1 MINIFEKTNEMKE
14 EGYSELNAQAKLCQD
29 IVLEALSKSDL
40 SRNVTI
46 KGGVVMRSISGNI
59 RRATQD
65 MDIDFIRY
73 SLDEKSIRSFV
84 EKINIIEGINISI
97 TGEIE
102 ELKQQ
107 DYHGKRV
114 YIQITDTFGNM
125 INSKIDFGVH
135 NKLQIEQEEYCFDI
149 GFDNEGASLLI
160 NSKEQMLTEKL
171 RSILKFGVFSTRYK
185 DIFDIC
191 YLLRFVDKD
200 KLLKCFE
207 VYIYDDD
214 GMRENTVEDVM
225 ARVERTFSDKR
236 YIKNL
241 ETSEKNWL
249 DISAKSALKNIVE
262 FLKELSKRL

>member
-29 IVLEALSKSDL
+29 IVLDALSKSDL

-46 KGGVVMRSISGNI
+46 
-59 RRATQD
+59 
-65 MDIDFIRY
+65 
-73 SLDEKSIRSFV
+73 
-84 EKINIIEGINISI
+84 IEGINISI
-97 TGEIE
+97 TREIE

-114 YIQITDTFGNM
+114 YIQIADTFGNM

-207 VYIYDDD
+207 IYIYNDE
-214 GMRENTVEDVM
+214 GMKENTIEDVVV
-225 ARVERTFSDKR
+225 RVQRTFSDKR

-241 ETSEKNWL
+241 ETSKKNWL
-249 DISAKSALKNIVE
+249 DISTKSALKNILE
-262 FLKELSKRL
+262 FLKEYI

>member
-29 IVLEALSKSDL
+29 IILEALSKSDL

-65 MDIDFIRY
+65 IDIDFIRY

-84 EKINIIEGINISI
+84 EKINTVEGISIFI

-114 YIQITDTFGNM
+114 YIQIADTFGNM

-149 GFDNEGASLLI
+149 GFDNVGASLLI

-191 YLLRFVDKD
+191 YLIGFVDKD

-207 VYIYDDD
+207 IYIYNDE
-214 GMRENTVEDVM
+214 GMKQNTIEDVIV
-225 ARVERTFSDKR
+225 RVQRTFSDKR

-241 ETSEKNWL
+241 ETSKKNWL
-249 DISAKSALKNIVE
+249 EISAKDALKNIMD
-262 FLKELSKRL
+262 FFATLT

>member
-29 IVLEALSKSDL
+29 IVLDALSKSDL

-46 KGGVVMRSISGNI
+46 
-59 RRATQD
+59 
-65 MDIDFIRY
+65 
-73 SLDEKSIRSFV
+73 
-84 EKINIIEGINISI
+84 IEGINISI
-97 TGEIE
+97 TREIE

-114 YIQITDTFGNM
+114 YIQIADTFGNM

-207 VYIYDDD
+207 IYIYNDE
-214 GMRENTVEDVM
+214 GMKENTIEDVVV
-225 ARVERTFSDKR
+225 RVQRTFSDKR

-241 ETSEKNWL
+241 ETSKKNWL
-249 DISAKSALKNIVE
+249 DISTKSALKNIVE
-262 FLKELSKRL
+262 FLKEYI

>member
-1 MINIFEKTNEMKE
+1 MINIFESTNEIKE
-14 EGYSELNAQAKLCQD
+14 EGYNELNAQAKLCQD
-29 IVLEALSKSDL
+29 IILDALSKSEL

-46 KGGVVMRSISGNI
+46 KGGVVMRSITGNI

-73 SLDEKSIRSFV
+73 SLEEKSIRSFI
-84 EKINIIEGINISI
+84 EKINTIEGIHISI

-107 DYHGKRV
+107 DYHGKRA

-125 INSKIDFGVH
+125 VNSKIDFGVH

-191 YLLRFVDKD
+191 YLLEFADKD
-200 KLLKCFE
+200 KLLRCFE
-207 VYIYDDD
+207 IYIYDDD
-214 GMRENTVEDVM
+214 GMKENTIEDVV
-225 ARVERTFSDKR
+225 ARVQRTFSDKR
-236 YIKNL
+236 YITNL
-241 ETSEKNWL
+241 ETSKKNWL
-249 DISAKSALKNIVE
+249 DMSAKTALKNIVA
-262 FLKELSKRL
+262 FLKEL

>member
-14 EGYSELNAQAKLCQD
+14 EGYSELNARAKLCQD
-29 IVLEALSKSDL
+29 IVLDALSKSEL

-59 RRATQD
+59 RR
-65 MDIDFIRY
+65 
-73 SLDEKSIRSFV
+73 V
-84 EKINIIEGINISI
+84 
-97 TGEIE
+97 
-102 ELKQQ
+102 
-107 DYHGKRV
+107 
-114 YIQITDTFGNM
+114 
-125 INSKIDFGVH
+125 INSKIDLGVH
-135 NKLQIEQEEYCFDI
+135 NKFQIEQEEYCFDV

-160 NSKEQMLTEKL
+160 NSKEQMMTEKL

-207 VYIYDDD
+207 IYIYDDE
-214 GMRENTVEDVM
+214 GMKENTIEDVV
-225 ARVERTFSDKR
+225 ARVQRTFSDKR

-241 ETSEKNWL
+241 ETSKKNWL
-249 DISAKSALKNIVE
+249 DISTKDALKNIIE
-262 FLKELSKRL
+262 FLKELYIAS

>member
-1 MINIFEKTNEMKE
+1 MKE

-29 IVLEALSKSDL
+29 IVLDALSKSDL

-46 KGGVVMRSISGNI
+46 
-59 RRATQD
+59 
-65 MDIDFIRY
+65 
-73 SLDEKSIRSFV
+73 
-84 EKINIIEGINISI
+84 IEGINISI
-97 TGEIE
+97 TREIE

-114 YIQITDTFGNM
+114 YIQIADTFGNM

-207 VYIYDDD
+207 IYIYNDE
-214 GMRENTVEDVM
+214 GMKENTIEDVVV
-225 ARVERTFSDKR
+225 RVQRTFSDKR

-241 ETSEKNWL
+241 ETSKKNWL
-249 DISAKSALKNIVE
+249 DISTKSALKNIVE
-262 FLKELSKRL
+262 FLKEYI